1 MEDEIVM
8 KHGNDVTVP
17 VRSTITVPKRD
28 RKFWESQG
36 FVLLEE
42 PVAEPAPA
50 PTKEED

>member
-8 KHGNDVTVP
+8 KHKNDVTVP

-36 FVLLEE
+36 FVLLEA
-42 PVAEPAPA
+42 PTPQPAL
-50 PTKEED
+50 TKEEG